1 MDVYGNVECRQITFD
16 AREVAYY
23 HHWKDLDGEEEYIIY
38 TETVGTIR
46 AEDKDAE
53 KDFYKF
59 VEEAGW

>member
-1 MDVYGNVECRQITFD
+1 MCRAVRLA
-16 AREVAYY
+16 ARTDTLF
-23 HHWKDLDGEEEYIIY
+23 DLDGEEEYIIY

>member
-1 MDVYGNVECRQITFD
+1 MQCFKSRYLRHRRIRPDLCDTLF
-16 AREVAYY
+16 
-23 HHWKDLDGEEEYIIY
+23 DLDGEEEYIIY